1 MHDTKEEAN
10 ARGLIRRKAVP
21 LLIAVVGVGLIVA
34 ACGSPPTIAAFNS
47 QANGI
52 CRTYIPRL
60 NSVEATIAL
69 PNNGNEHQLEG
80 ALSSA
85 LPQAEQG
92 SAQLEGLAQPDGEG
106 PGLTKTFNSEN
117 AQIQELKSLAAALK
131 AGDQNKIESS
141 ETAIEESEA
150 PLNQQFDTLG
160 LTACG

>member
-1 MHDTKEEAN
+1 MHDTKEEVST
-10 ARGLIRRKAVP
+10 RGLIRRTVLLP
-21 LLIAVVGVGLIVA
+21 LFAIAGVGLIVS
-34 ACGSPPTIAAFNS
+34 ACGSQPTIAAFNS

-60 NSVEATIAL
+60 KDVEATIAL

-92 SAQLEGLAQPDGEG
+92 SARLEALARPSGEG
-106 PGLTKTFNSEN
+106 PGLTKAFNSAS
-117 AQIQELKSLAAALK
+117 AQIQELKGLAAALK
-131 AGDQNKIESS
+131 SGNQNKIETS
-141 ETAIEESEA
+141 ETAIEQSEA

-160 LTACG
+160 LTDCG